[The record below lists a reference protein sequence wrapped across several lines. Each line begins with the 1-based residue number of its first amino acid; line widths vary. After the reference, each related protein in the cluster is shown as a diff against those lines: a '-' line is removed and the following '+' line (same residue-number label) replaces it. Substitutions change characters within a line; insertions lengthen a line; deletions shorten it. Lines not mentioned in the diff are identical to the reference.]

1 MEKATQ
7 KNTLVIKSGG
17 GYYHQGVKSEGY
29 QVITP
34 YYEKG
39 LLIRILRE
47 MCFRIPFLPKRMW
60 YNKEVLNPKYDYLLI
75 NDPLITKHYLNWIKD
90 ENPKAQL
97 NFIYGNM
104 VGKAKHV
111 HPSEIPSC
119 YRIWSYDGGDC
130 EKYGLRKFYCNGYFK
145 RFIKPRKKEKQDVL
159 FVGGDKGR
167 ADYILSLEK
176 ALKDIGITTN
186 FIIVKSSKLD
196 KDKPYYHAPV
206 SYDVVT
212 DMVAESKAVLNVAMP
227 GQTGITMRDLEALLI
242 GVKLITTNLHIKDED
257 FYNPNNIYILEGNN
271 VEGLKEFLGK
281 PIIPAP
287 QEIKQRYVFNKFI
300 EEVTVDD

>member
-1 MEKATQ
+1 MEKAIQ
-7 KNTLVIKSGG
+7 KNTLIIKSGG

-39 LLIRILRE
+39 LLYRILRE
-47 MCFRIPFLPKRMW
+47 MCFRIPFLPKKIW
-60 YNKEVLNPKYDYLLI
+60 YNKEVLNPQYVYLLV
-75 NDPLITKHYLNWIKD
+75 NDPLITKHYLNWIK
-90 ENPKAQL
+90 EEKPEAQL
-97 NFIYGNM
+97 NFVYGNM

-111 HPSEIPSC
+111 HPSDIPAC
-119 YRIWSYDGGDC
+119 YRVWSYDGGDC
-130 EKYGLRKFYCNGYFK
+130 EKFGLRKYYCNGYFK
-145 RFIKPRKKEKQDVL
+145 CFVKPRKEVKQDVL

-176 ALKDIGITTN
+176 AMNDMGITTN

-196 KDKPYYHAPV
+196 KDKAYYHAPV

-242 GVKLITTNLHIKDED
+242 GVKLITTNPHIKNED
-257 FYNPNNIYILEGNN
+257 FYNANNIYILDGNN
-271 VEGLKEFLGK
+271 VEGLKDFLEK

-287 QEIKQRYVFNKFI
+287 QEIKQRYDFNKFI

>member
-7 KNTLVIKSGG
+7 NNTLVIKSGG
-17 GYYHQGVKSEGY
+17 GYFHQGVKSEGY
-29 QVITP
+29 RVITP

-39 LLIRILRE
+39 VLDRILRE
-47 MCFRIPFLPKRMW
+47 MCFSLPFFPKKVW

-75 NDPLITKHYLNWIKD
+75 NDPLITKHYLKWLKD
-90 ENPKAQL
+90 EKSKAQL

-104 VGKAKHV
+104 VGMAKHV
-111 HPSEIPSC
+111 HPSEIPTC

-130 EKYGLRKFYCNGYFK
+130 EKYGLHKFYCNGYFK
-145 RFIKPRKKEKQDVL
+145 CFVKPRKEVKQDVL

-167 ADYILSLEK
+167 ADYILNLEK
-176 ALKDIGITTN
+176 AMNDMGITTN

-206 SYDVVT
+206 SYDIVT

-227 GQTGITMRDLEALLI
+227 GQTGVTMRDLEAILI
-242 GVKLITTNLHIKDED
+242 GVKLITTNPHTKEED
-257 FYNPNNIYILEGNN
+257 FYNPNNIYILDDNN
-271 VEGLKEFLGK
+271 VGGLKDFLEK
-281 PIIPAP
+281 PIIPVP
-287 QEIKQRYVFNKFI
+287 NEIKQRYDFNKYI
-300 EEVTVDD
+300 EEVTADD